1 MNNSRSALKT
11 GAHALLALTITTL
24 AAVGAS
30 ACASSGATARIAA
43 TPAASRAAA
52 PQLTGSGGV
61 NAPAQRDKPYLIL
74 ISLDGFKAEYIDR
87 YELPNLRR
95 VAQRGARARGMV
107 PVFPSLTFPNHYSVV
122 TGLHPQR
129 HGIVNN
135 RFYDPARKE
144 TYAYTEASKVTDA
157 TWYGGEPIW
166 VTAESQGMVTACYF
180 WPGSEA
186 PIKGVRPTTYNRYT
200 SGISNEA
207 RVKTVLEWL
216 QLPVERRPHMITLY
230 FSEMDEV
237 SHAGPLDRPEILQA
251 AQSLDAVIGQLT
263 AGIEKLPIGAQVY
276 LVITSD
282 HGMVNTSNAQTVRLE
297 TVLEPA
303 DAAAIEAS
311 FSGPV
316 ASLHVRD
323 AAVARAIRD
332 RINARVARGTAYL
345 RQDLPQR
352 FEYSTNPRAGDV
364 IIVMDEGW
372 TMSAPRPSPPRAT
385 TAAAAPAAPAAAAQ
399 TAKPAAERPRRERWG
414 THGWD
419 NTFPSMQALFMVSGP
434 GIRAGAIVD
443 EVRNVDVYSLMTE
456 LLQLSPSTDI
466 DGEPGRIRKLVTK

>member
-1 MNNSRSALKT
+1 MKNSRSVLT
-11 GAHALLALTITTL
+11 TSAHTLLALAL
-24 AAVGAS
+24 ATVATVGAT
-30 ACASSGATARIAA
+30 ACASSGTTAP
-43 TPAASRAAA
+43 TTASRAVAP
-52 PQLTGSGGV
+52 PQLTASGGV

-87 YELPNLRR
+87 YDLPNLRR

-107 PVFPSLTFPNHYSVV
+107 PVFPTLTFPNHYSVV
-122 TGLHPQR
+122 TGLRPQR

-144 TYAYTEASKVTDA
+144 TYVYTEEPKVTDA

-186 PIKGVRPTTYNRYT
+186 AIKGVRPTTYNKYT
-200 SGISNEA
+200 AGVSNEA

-237 SHAGPLDRPEILQA
+237 SHSGPLDTPEILAA
-251 AQSLDAVIGQLT
+251 AQSIDAAIGQLT
-263 AGIEKLPIGAQVY
+263 AGIDALPVRDQVY

-282 HGMVNTSNAQTVRLE
+282 HGMVNTSTAQTVRLE
-297 TVLEPA
+297 TLLDPA
-303 DAAAIEAS
+303 ELAAIVTS

-316 ASLHVRD
+316 ASLHVNGD
-323 AAVARAIRD
+323 AAARAIRD

-345 RQDLPQR
+345 RADLPKR
-352 FEYSTNPRAGDV
+352 FEYSANPRAGDV
-364 IIVMDEGW
+364 VVVMDEGW
-372 TMSAPRPSPPRAT
+372 TMSTPRPSPPRAAT
-385 TAAAAPAAPAAAAQ
+385 PAPAAPQ
-399 TAKPAAERPRRERWG
+399 TAKPPAPERAQRERWG
-414 THGWD
+414 AHGWD
-419 NTFPSMQALFMVSGP
+419 NAFPSMRALFMISGP
-434 GIRAGAIVD
+434 GIREGAIVD

-456 LLQLSPSTDI
+456 LLQLRPATEI